1 MALGITLAL
10 ALMVQAPEEIVPV
23 VETTTD
29 VGLEELVA
37 GRDRAALEV
46 IENCEELAATDP
58 ARLINRGI
66 ALARLGRYDE
76 ARSDFEAAASAS
88 EAVDLETA
96 SGDWVDS
103 RRLARRALA
112 MLDKGEFAR
121 YYALSLR

>member
-10 ALMVQAPEEIVPV
+10 AFMAQAPVQEVAV
-23 VETTTD
+23 VETTAD
-29 VGLEELVA
+29 VGLDELMA
-37 GRDRAALEV
+37 GRDRAALET
-46 IENCEELAATDP
+46 IENCDELAAADP

-76 ARSDFEAAASAS
+76 ARADFEAAASAR
-88 EAVDLETA
+88 ETVDLETA
-96 SGDWVDS
+96 AGDWVDS